1 MTDVSAVMNIVMT
14 GPGMTTMTTIMMKTI
29 WKWKLPPSE
38 QRKEMG
44 LTTVRGGVMVESVI
58 MTPPWMT
65 ISHQCVTPM

>member
-1 MTDVSAVMNIVMT
+1 MTDVNAVMNIVMT

-29 WKWKLPPSE
+29 WKWKLLASE

-44 LTTVRGGVMVESVI
+44 LTTVRGGVMLESVI

-65 ISHQCVTPM
+65 ISH